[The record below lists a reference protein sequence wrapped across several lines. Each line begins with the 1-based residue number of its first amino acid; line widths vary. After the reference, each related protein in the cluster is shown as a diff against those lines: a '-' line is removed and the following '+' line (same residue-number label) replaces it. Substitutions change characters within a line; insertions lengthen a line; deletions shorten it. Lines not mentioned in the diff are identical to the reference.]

1 MAYAWNHFL
10 YIPLLN
16 ALIYLYE
23 NFAGNNFGW
32 AVVEL
37 TVLLRVALL
46 PLTIIAERNTAK
58 YERLQAR
65 IDHMHREAAGD
76 SVAKKSKIRALLVK
90 EGVSPWAK
98 VASFGLQALVF
109 VLLYQVFIGGMNY
122 GKLSVLYSWV
132 RYPDY
137 INLNFFGF
145 NVALHNIWWAAAV
158 GVLLF
163 LEITVSYR
171 HNKNIA
177 TSDQLYRILFP
188 AMTAAVLFALP
199 MVKSIFILT
208 SMLFGLLI
216 SLIRHAAFPVKPEPL
231 AAQEA

>member
-1 MAYAWNHFL
+1 MEYAWNHFL

-37 TVLLRVALL
+37 TVLLRVLLL
-46 PLTIIAERNTAK
+46 PLTIIAERNAAK

-65 IDHMHREAAGD
+65 IDRMHREAAGD

-98 VASFGLQALVF
+98 VAAFGLQALVF

-122 GKLSVLYSWV
+122 GKLTALYSWV

-137 INLNFFGF
+137 INLDFFGF
-145 NVALHNIWWAAAV
+145 NVAEHSIWWAVAV
-158 GVLLF
+158 GVFLF
-163 LEITVSYR
+163 LEVSFSYR
-171 HNKNIA
+171 RRKDISV
-177 TSDQLYRILFP
+177 SDQLYRILFP
-188 AMTAAVLFALP
+188 AMIAAVLFALP

-208 SMLFGLLI
+208 SMLFGLFI
-216 SLIRHAAFPVKPEPL
+216 SIIRHVVFPVKPEPL
-231 AAQEA
+231 VAQEA